1 MDTFDPYLVTG
12 HLHPG
17 DYDDPDFQEPLR
29 PRDYDAMINTGVP
42 GARTLASIE
51 QRLILSGRTWVR
63 SQTQRDWRMWCDMC
77 VQDF

>member
-29 PRDYDAMINTGVP
+29 PRDYDALINTGGTGGQNP
-42 GARTLASIE
+42 RQHRAAIDP
-51 QRLILSGRTWVR
+51 VR
-63 SQTQRDWRMWCDMC
+63 
-77 VQDF
+77 QDLG